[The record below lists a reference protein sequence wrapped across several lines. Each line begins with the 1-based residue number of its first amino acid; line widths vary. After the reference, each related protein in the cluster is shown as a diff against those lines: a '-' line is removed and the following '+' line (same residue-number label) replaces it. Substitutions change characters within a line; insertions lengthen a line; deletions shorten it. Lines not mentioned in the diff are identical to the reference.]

1 MKSQLVRQ
9 LVVTAIVLVVLAL
22 ASIEFILG
30 YYERQQ
36 QSAVQA
42 HLQQAAALLAAMPR
56 QEALKWASL
65 AENDVQFIGAG
76 SEMLAQSNPALP
88 GDRVADDPEVRS
100 ALQGQ
105 KGESVRRVGRELRCF
120 LAVPLS
126 ASTYEAARV
135 LRISAP
141 VGISAAGLTSIRFQ
155 VPGLALLSATV
166 ALAIAYLVALRLTRR
181 ISRLKSFAEALLD
194 SPEPDTGIGDAND
207 EIGSLERALNGVA
220 GQLRELLERWRVA
233 SIRSEAILSSMA
245 EGVLAVDREM
255 RVVFCNQAVLR
266 AIAINRPVPER
277 TPLLEIVRDSELN
290 AILTRVVN
298 SGDTVKQSLKVSAAN
313 DRVFE
318 IQAAPFS
325 TSGGQGALAI
335 LYDMTDIERLEQ
347 VRKDFVANVSHE
359 MRTPLTS
366 ILGFSETL
374 LDGGLEDLGNNR
386 RFVEII
392 RSHAIRLNNIASDL
406 LVLSELESGQEPSEP
421 ELIKIGELLES
432 GVATIETEARSQGI
446 RILRGQI
453 EDARVVGHRFRL
465 EQAVLNLLVNAVK
478 FNREGGEVRVEARL
492 DADRLIHIS
501 VSDTGVGIPSQDL
514 PRIFERFYR
523 VDKARSRQVGGTG
536 LGLSIVRHVV
546 GRMDGRVTVES
557 QLGKG
562 STFTIILPT
571 C

>member
-9 LVVTAIVLVVLAL
+9 LVITAIVLVVLAL
-22 ASIEFILG
+22 ASMQFTLG
-30 YYERQQ
+30 YYERQR

-42 HLQQAAALLAAMPR
+42 HLQEAAALLAAMPR

-76 SEMLAQSNPALP
+76 GEMLAQSNPAMP
-88 GDRVADDPEVRS
+88 VGRTADEPEVRS

-105 KGESVRRVGRELRCF
+105 KGEAVRLVGRELRCF
-120 LAVPLS
+120 FAVPLPS
-126 ASTYEAARV
+126 DTADGARV

-141 VGISAAGLTSIRFQ
+141 VGLSAAGLTSIRFQ
-155 VPGLALLSATV
+155 MPRLALLSAAI

-181 ISRLKSFAEALLD
+181 ISRLKSFAKALLD

-290 AILTRVVN
+290 GILARVVN
-298 SGDTVKQSLKVSAAN
+298 SGETVKQSLKVSAAN

-392 RSHAIRLNNIASDL
+392 RSHAIRLNNIAADL

-421 ELIKIGELLES
+421 ELIQVGELLES
-432 GVATIETEARSQGI
+432 AVATIEPEARTQGI

-453 EDARVVGHRFRL
+453 EDAQVVGHRFRL

-478 FNREGGEVRVEARL
+478 FNREGGEVWVEARHNS
-492 DADRLIHIS
+492 DQQIQIV
-501 VSDTGVGIPSQDL
+501 VSDTGMGIPSQDL